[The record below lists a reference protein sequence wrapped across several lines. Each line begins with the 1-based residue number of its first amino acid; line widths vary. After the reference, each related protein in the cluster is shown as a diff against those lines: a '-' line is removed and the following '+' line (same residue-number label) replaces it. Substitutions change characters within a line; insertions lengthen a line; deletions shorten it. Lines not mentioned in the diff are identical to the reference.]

1 MHGKVTVMGSVS
13 QKKVLRAARR
23 SGRLAVLWPSAYS
36 NPAHHHS
43 YAQPPPAAAY
53 YPNHYQAKAVQAL
66 AQPQQHYYFSSVPRG
81 SKNGG
86 VSTVARTPVAQYPQ
100 QGKASS
106 YNGTGTT
113 TRSSTGTTTSS
124 TPSCRPAWG
133 ITSAMRTRL
142 VLARSC
148 DRSLGPFEWILCR
161 PRSVVSVLVTGCM
174 LLLVGSCTWGTVN
187 FVEEEDAW
195 QCKFQEIYSCQ
206 PIEISLIHRSP
217 KSLLK
222 NEWDLGI

>member
-1 MHGKVTVMGSVS
+1 MSIDRMHGKVTVMGSVS

-106 YNGTGTT
+106 YNYHVHGYYNSELYGNYNEQHAVVPAGVGNYFSDENPTGAC
-113 TRSSTGTTTSS
+113 S
-124 TPSCRPAWG
+124 
-133 ITSAMRTRL
+133 IM
-142 VLARSC
+142 
-148 DRSLGPFEWILCR
+148 
-161 PRSVVSVLVTGCM
+161 
-174 LLLVGSCTWGTVN
+174 
-187 FVEEEDAW
+187 
-195 QCKFQEIYSCQ
+195 
-206 PIEISLIHRSP
+206 
-217 KSLLK
+217 
-222 NEWDLGI
+222 